1 MINFITLAIT
11 QEQIDSIIEFHISS
25 EVFYSLIVMIC
36 LIIFSIIIG
45 LLFKKAMKD
54 PLKTPKGLIF
64 VMYTFVN
71 SLENFVVSIMG
82 EKGRKLT
89 GYFLGL
95 TMYLFLSFAFGLTG
109 LSSPFTYI
117 VMPLSISL
125 VTFLL
130 IHITAARE
138 NKWGYFKRYI
148 DPIPILLPINLL
160 TMWAPLLS
168 LTLRLFGNALS
179 GYCIMSLVYAAL
191 EALSSDIFRPIFG
204 LVGVSGIQG
213 SDIIL
218 APFIT
223 PILHVYFDLFSSFI
237 QTLVFS
243 MLTMIFIAQEQN
255 EDEEDNILEN
265 VQLEVSN

>member
-1 MINFITLAIT
+1 MINLVTLAISE
-11 QEQIDSIIEFHISS
+11 EQIQGVIEFHFSS
-25 EVFYSLIVMIC
+25 EVFYSLIIMII
-36 LIIFSIIIG
+36 LVFFAIFVG
-45 LLFKKAMKD
+45 LKFKNAIKYT
-54 PLKTPKGLIF
+54 LKTHIGIVL

-71 SLENFVVSIMG
+71 SVENFVVSIMG
-82 EKGRKLT
+82 EKGRYLT

-95 TMYLFLSFAFGLTG
+95 MMYLFLGFSFGLTG

-125 VTFLL
+125 ATFVL
-130 IHITAARE
+130 IHFTAARE
-138 NKWGYFKRYI
+138 NKRGYFKRFI
-148 DPIPILLPINLL
+148 DPIPIFLPINLL

-179 GYCIMSLVYAAL
+179 GFCIMALLYAAL
-191 EALSSDIFRPIFG
+191 ESLSGDIFRPLFG

-223 PILHVYFDLFSSFI
+223 PILHLYFDLFSSFI

-255 EDEEDNILEN
+255 DDVENNVLEN
-265 VQLEVSN
+265 VQLEVSK

>member
-1 MINFITLAIT
+1 MINLVTLAIT
-11 QEQIDSIIEFHISS
+11 QEQIDSIIELHISN

-36 LIIFSIIIG
+36 LIIFSIIVG

-54 PLKTPKGLIF
+54 PLKTPKGLTFIMF
-64 VMYTFVN
+64 TFVN

-125 VTFLL
+125 ATFLL
-130 IHITAARE
+130 IHLTAARE

-168 LTLRLFGNALS
+168 LTLRLFGN
-179 GYCIMSLVYAAL
+179 GFSLC
-191 EALSSDIFRPIFG
+191 SFR
-204 LVGVSGIQG
+204 S
-213 SDIIL
+213 IIC
-218 APFIT
+218 
-223 PILHVYFDLFSSFI
+223 
-237 QTLVFS
+237 
-243 MLTMIFIAQEQN
+243 
-255 EDEEDNILEN
+255 
-265 VQLEVSN
+265 